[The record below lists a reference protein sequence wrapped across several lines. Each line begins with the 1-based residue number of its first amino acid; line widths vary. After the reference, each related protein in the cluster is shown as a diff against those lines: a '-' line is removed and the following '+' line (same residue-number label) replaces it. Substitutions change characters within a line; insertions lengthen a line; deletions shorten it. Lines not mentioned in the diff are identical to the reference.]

1 MDYYIGLDQNLTI
14 GDTVI
19 MAFRTQVFVTRSDV
33 AVVKGLSSGKPEL
46 VGIYDSL
53 GKEISR

>member
-1 MDYYIGLDQNLTI
+1 
-14 GDTVI
+14 